1 MAVLDDTTKE
11 VCFYQFTSS
20 HFMLSEKLQQ
30 LWVDNHDSKGWGANK
45 QRGDSKFTC
54 MIFSHNGQFLPLLPG
69 QQKNKHGQG
78 PCLTSSTKNIMN
90 YK

>member
-1 MAVLDDTTKE
+1 MAFLDDATKE
-11 VCFYQFTSS
+11 VCFYLFTSNS
-20 HFMLSEKLQQ
+20 FMLSKKLQQ
-30 LWVDNHDSKGWGANK
+30 LQVDNCDSKGWGANE

-54 MIFSHNGQFLPLLPG
+54 IIFSHNGQFLLLLPG
-69 QQKNKHGQG
+69 QQKKKHGQG